1 MNLFLDLVQRESG
14 EKFASDAVPVKSYY
28 ADYLKVHKFK
38 YITSIPESSFR

>member
-1 MNLFLDLVQRESG
+1 LDLVQRESG